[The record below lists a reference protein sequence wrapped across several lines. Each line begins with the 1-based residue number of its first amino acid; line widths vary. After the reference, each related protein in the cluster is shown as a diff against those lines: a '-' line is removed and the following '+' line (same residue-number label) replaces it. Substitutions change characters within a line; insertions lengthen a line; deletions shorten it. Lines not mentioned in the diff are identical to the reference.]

1 MQPELVHPMGTR
13 CWTQRVPSLAD
24 IINGTRGG
32 ATFIGPFTIIGILVS
47 ETGRGIYRLRHETSN
62 YIVDWVEQIMLQQP
76 RHVSKRTDGMVSLTN
91 MPRGCH
97 VLRMWEKRDKP
108 FLMQQRNTPIFDGS
122 QGWWRHLC
130 CTTKPERAHLKWVDR
145 EDNKIE
151 LIPMSALPSSPRM
164 QIGQGMHIV
173 LHNSGVCQHGHKF
186 RGNWASHRSFSVM
199 IGHNRR
205 ILKGNRHRCATCG
218 IVGAWRCGEGRKQWT
233 TLRFCSFTCAMKVKN
248 RRMLEITDSTPAV

>member
-1 MQPELVHPMGTR
+1 MQPEPVHPMGTR

-62 YIVDWVEQIMLQQP
+62 YNVGWVEQIMLQQP
-76 RHVSKRTDGMVSLTN
+76 RHVSERKDGMVSLTN

-130 CTTKPERAHLKWVDR
+130 CTTKPEQAHLKWVDR
-145 EDNKIE
+145 GDDMLG
-151 LIPMSALPSSPRM
+151 LIPMSASPSSAPM
-164 QIGQGMHIV
+164 QIGQELHIV
-173 LHNSGVCQHGHKF
+173 LHHSGVCMHVYKY
-186 RGNWASHRSFSVM
+186 RGNWANHRRVSVM
-199 IGHNRR
+199 MKHHSRTLG
-205 ILKGNRHRCATCG
+205 GNRHRCAICG
-218 IVGAWRCGEGRKQWT
+218 IVGAWHCGERGKQWT
-233 TLRFCSFTCAMKVKN
+233 TQRFCSFQCARAMKN
-248 RRMLEITDSTPAV
+248 RRTLVNVDSPPAV